1 MVDTFDFTTF
11 ETANEKENFVKSLIE
26 KQINLSKDLI
36 NIYNQSPILNLHFVL
51 LTYVKHTDFHKILTQ
66 KLNGVLTSDEYV
78 KLFSNTIEEY
88 VDNLLLLAA
97 IKKLSNRKKKWP
109 RHNPPPAA
117 REKSQKLPPTPT
129 RTRIPLPV
137 LQ

>member
-1 MVDTFDFTTF
+1 M
-11 ETANEKENFVKSLIE
+11 
-26 KQINLSKDLI
+26 I

-129 RTRIPLPV
+129 RTRIPLPA

>member
-26 KQINLSKDLI
+26 KQINLSKDLV

-78 KLFSNTIEEY
+78 KRFSNTIEEY

-109 RHNPPPAA
+109 RHNPPPVA

-129 RTRIPLPV
+129 RSRIPLPA